1 MENDNDNSKRI
12 MLHVP
17 LVAELAAEIDVF
29 RAKQLW
35 PCKRIDVVRVALR
48 KFLDEQRD
56 ANQS

>member
-1 MENDNDNSKRI
+1 MDNITEDAKRI

-17 LVAELAAEIDVF
+17 LIPELAAEIDAF

-56 ANQS
+56 ADKP